1 MLYGRRMILDR
12 NIQPLHYLPK
22 RKICTTL
29 KTSLAMDK
37 KITTEVSKLQALRS
51 KISPIIYE
59 ICAEIG
65 HISKLLGKKEYID
78 RCINKKQMIQNQINQ
93 KKHEMENLKQQE
105 KNNDDI
111 LDYSP
116 YQSGYKSLKPRS
128 KTHGKRTNPYTR
140 SF

>member
-1 MLYGRRMILDR
+1 
-12 NIQPLHYLPK
+12 
-22 RKICTTL
+22 
-29 KTSLAMDK
+29 MDK
-37 KITTEVSKLQALRS
+37 KITTEVSKLQASIS

-78 RCINKKQMIQNQINQ
+78 RYINKKQMIQNQINQ

-128 KTHGKRTNPYTR
+128 KTHGNELILMHDKVFYNWGLFLTR
-140 SF
+140 SIIICLLFTSKRSIIII